1 MASLSYCSNVA
12 VELKFL
18 SEKLHKLS
26 SEIDHIPSI
35 DKYKV
40 SPQIQDL
47 HIIMTELDDR
57 ICDVMNACR
66 SVEGPYEQEVTGAEF
81 SKSEKLYTNKNAF
94 FDYDF
99 GG

>member
-12 VELKFL
+12 VELKSL

-26 SEIDHIPSI
+26 SEIDNVLSI

-57 ICDVMNACR
+57 ISSLMNACHT
-66 SVEGPYEQEVTGAEF
+66 VEGPYEQEVH
-81 SKSEKLYTNKNAF
+81 YDNNKICGKN
-94 FDYDF
+94 YNSR
-99 GG
+99 

>member
-1 MASLSYCSNVA
+1 MASLSYCSNAA

-26 SEIDHIPSI
+26 SEIDHVPSI
-35 DKYKV
+35 NKYKV
-40 SPQIQDL
+40 FPQVQDL

-57 ICDVMNACR
+57 ICDLMTSCH

-81 SKSEKLYTNKNAF
+81 SKNAKSHTNKNVF